1 MAEDIFFD
9 HHLILPVGTQV
20 VTRAEV
26 KGAGEMVY
34 PRGSVGVIVK
44 APVDAEHSYRVRF
57 LDEGEVAL
65 RQQELA
71 VRKQVQQEGLQQ
83 AKASVF
89 ETHLDDFIIY
99 RCIIG
104 SRAYGLDEP
113 GSDIDRRGVFV
124 PPAEMHWSLS
134 GVPEQIEYDATQEC
148 YWELQ
153 RFLALALKANP
164 NILECLYTPLV
175 ETALDEAVE
184 LRAMRS
190 IFLSQL
196 IYQTYNGYVM
206 SQFRRLEQDLRA
218 RGAIKWK
225 HAMHLIRLL
234 LSGVIALKEGVIPVR
249 VEAHRERLLAIRR
262 GEVPWEEVNAWRLSL
277 HREFDS
283 AFATTR
289 LPERPDY
296 AKANA
301 FLIKVR
307 RSMAERG

>member
-1 MAEDIFFD
+1 MAEDAFLD
-9 HHLILPVGTQV
+9 HHLLLPVGTQV
-20 VTRAEV
+20 VTRVEV
-26 KGAGEMVY
+26 KGAGKRVY

-44 APVDAEHSYRVRF
+44 APVDVEHSYRVRF

-71 VRKQVQQEGLQQ
+71 VRKQVQQEGLRQ
-83 AKASVF
+83 AKASVL

-113 GSDIDRRGVFV
+113 GSDIDRRGIFV

-190 IFLSQL
+190 IFLSRL

-206 SQFRRLEQDLRA
+206 SQFRKLEQDLRA
-218 RGAIKWK
+218 RGTIKWK

-234 LSGVIALKEGVIPVR
+234 LSGIIALKEGLIPVR
-249 VEAHRERLLAIRR
+249 VEAHSERLLAIRR
-262 GEVPWEEVNAWRLSL
+262 GEVPWEEINAWRLSL